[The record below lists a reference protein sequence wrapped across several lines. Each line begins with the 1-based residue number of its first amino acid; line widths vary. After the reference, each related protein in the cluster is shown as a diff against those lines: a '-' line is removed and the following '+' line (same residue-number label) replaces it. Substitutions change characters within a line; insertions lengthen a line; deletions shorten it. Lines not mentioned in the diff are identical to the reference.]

1 MTKPRP
7 LGNNVKGTL
16 EDAQITTGKAIHLLT
31 PVIEDQTM
39 DRLEQVRRT
48 AFVLALLHKISKL
61 LALVLGGKGDEE

>member
-1 MTKPRP
+1 MTKPKDLPYLKRQDVEES
-7 LGNNVKGTL
+7 LM
-16 EDAQITTGKAIHLLT
+16 TTNKAIRLLQ

-61 LALVLGGKGDEE
+61 LALVLGGKGNEE